1 MSTFP
6 DAHLDVN
13 RQMRNTEKKKR
24 VDCPKAEYVF
34 LLYLYA

>member
-13 RQMRNTEKKKR
+13 GQMRNTEKKKR
-24 VDCPKAEYVF
+24 VHFAQRQYVF